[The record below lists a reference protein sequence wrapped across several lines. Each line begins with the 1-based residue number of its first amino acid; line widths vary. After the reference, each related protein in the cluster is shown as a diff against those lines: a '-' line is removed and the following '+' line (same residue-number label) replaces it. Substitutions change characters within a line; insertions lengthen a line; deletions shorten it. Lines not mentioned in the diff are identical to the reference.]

1 MTDSNDRDQTEQ
13 RVEDFRTKI
22 GRLREEVGK
31 VIVGHRDVIDGVM
44 TCMLAGSHALL
55 EGVPGLGKTIL
66 VRTLAESLSLHF
78 SRIQFTPDLMP
89 ADIIGTTVIDES
101 SSGAKVFEF
110 RRGPVFAN
118 IVLADEI
125 NRATPKTQSALL
137 EAMQEQRVTV
147 AKTTHKL
154 DLPFFVLATQ
164 NPLEMEG
171 TYPLPEAQLDRFFL
185 KLQVSFPDREQLHA
199 IVDRTTGSHMPTVEP
214 VLDGQAI
221 LQLQQLVREVPVA
234 RHVQDYAIRLLQA
247 CHPDGD
253 EAPDMVRRFVRFGPS
268 PRGAQATLLAAK
280 IRALFE
286 GRFAASTDDVKAVAL
301 PALRHR
307 VLLNFEGEAEGVRPD
322 QVLEHIIK
330 KLPESKA

>member
-1 MTDSNDRDQTEQ
+1 
-13 RVEDFRTKI
+13 
-22 GRLREEVGK
+22 
-31 VIVGHRDVIDGVM
+31 
-44 TCMLAGSHALL
+44 
-55 EGVPGLGKTIL
+55 
-66 VRTLAESLSLHF
+66 
-78 SRIQFTPDLMP
+78 
-89 ADIIGTTVIDES
+89 
-101 SSGAKVFEF
+101 
-110 RRGPVFAN
+110 
-118 IVLADEI
+118 
-125 NRATPKTQSALL
+125 
-137 EAMQEQRVTV
+137 
-147 AKTTHKL
+147 
-154 DLPFFVLATQ
+154 
-164 NPLEMEG
+164 
-171 TYPLPEAQLDRFFL
+171 
-185 KLQVSFPDREQLHA
+185 
-199 IVDRTTGSHMPTVEP
+199 MPTVEP

-234 RHVQDYAIRLLQA
+234 RNVQDYAIRLLQA